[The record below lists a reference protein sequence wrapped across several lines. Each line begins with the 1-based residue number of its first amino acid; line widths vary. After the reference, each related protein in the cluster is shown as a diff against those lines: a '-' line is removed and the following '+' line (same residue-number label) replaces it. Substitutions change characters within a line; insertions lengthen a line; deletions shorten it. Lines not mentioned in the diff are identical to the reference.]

1 MEYFMPEISR
11 FLGIIIKM
19 HWNEHNPPH
28 FHAEYNQ
35 YKAVI
40 DINTLTVTTGK
51 LPGKVL
57 GLVIEWAE
65 IHQVEL
71 LENWNCM
78 RSTPNYKKITPLI

>member
-1 MEYFMPEISR
+1 MPEISR

-35 YKAVI
+35 HNAII
-40 DINTLTVTTGK
+40 DINSLTITGGK

-65 IHQVEL
+65 IHQDEL
-71 LENWNCM
+71 LENWNLM
-78 RSTPNYKKITPLI
+78 RSAPNYKKITPLI

>member
-1 MEYFMPEISR
+1 MPEISR

-35 YKAVI
+35 YNATV
-40 DINTLTVTTGK
+40 DINSLKVIEGR

-57 GLVIEWAE
+57 GIVIEWAE

-71 LENWNCM
+71 LDNWNSM
-78 RSTPNYKKITPLI
+78 RTKPTYKKIPPLI